1 MWISQHEYNKIHN
14 ACIMEGDALKFRIRL
29 LEDELAKYQA
39 REKAAPEGCMTGTHC
54 AGCKNVII
62 TGPEG
67 RQKYD
72 CKLVAAKLC
81 DRFEEATP

>member
-14 ACIMEGDALKFRIRL
+14 ACIMEVDALKFRIRL

-54 AGCKNVII
+54 AGCKSVII

-72 CKLVAAKLC
+72 CKLAAAKLC
-81 DRFEEATP
+81 ERFEGATP

>member
-1 MWISQHEYNKIHN
+1 MWISQDKYYKIVTGN
-14 ACIMEGDALKFRIRL
+14 TMEVDGLKFRIRL
-29 LEDELAKYQA
+29 LECELAKYQA
-39 REKAAPEGCMTGTHC
+39 REEAAPEGCMTGTHC